1 MTVVEQPRPPH
12 CISCNGSS
20 PCWRKNLQGGPTRFD
35 PEKKWNSIF
44 AFSGTFLW
52 GCSVLLFAASMVDQ
66 WNEDDRS
73 LPTRWLHLLHSNDP
87 KMWPQTKTL
96 VEWRQWTRFLI
107 KGLFFVDFVFTK
119 CRFFVDFKNILLIFC
134 IYPLLLR
141 STPFSFIAW
150 KWHNFHAKQSVKMFL
165 FLLHLG
171 ATSQL
176 WTLHAVVFPFPP
188 HLVVETNEPLYA
200 MHWNFNSVVLWQY
213 LKSDWSRICL
223 ESEGTDLWFCTLW

>member
-1 MTVVEQPRPPH
+1 MLPGPAVPG
-12 CISCNGSS
+12 CCWIS
-20 PCWRKNLQGGPTRFD
+20 LH
-35 PEKKWNSIF
+35 
-44 AFSGTFLW
+44 FLW
-52 GCSVLLFAASMVDQ
+52 GKLSTRTVLFAASMVDQ

-171 ATSQL
+171 AQGSDPRGGKPLERPPENPPENQL
-176 WTLHAVVFPFPP
+176 DISYTGR
-188 HLVVETNEPLYA
+188 
-200 MHWNFNSVVLWQY
+200 M
-213 LKSDWSRICL
+213 
-223 ESEGTDLWFCTLW
+223 G